1 MIKQWFRLWDFLSFT
16 LYLRSDKGSFL
27 APMDSSSVPW
37 AIHNF
42 SKVHNLIACFDTS
55 YYRPSLSD
63 QDVLVTLEIVL
74 LPRFESN
81 LQHAPSS
88 SSNLDSNL
96 RFYDQSSK
104 SNWVS
109 VSFYLGGKFNRDD
122 EFNIEQGT
130 SYVTWT
136 CPQLTR
142 HLIALLGI
150 NWN

>member
-16 LYLRSDKGSFL
+16 LYLRSDKWSFL

-63 QDVLVTLEIVL
+63 QDVHVTLEIVL

-81 LQHAPSS
+81 LQTCT
-88 SSNLDSNL
+88 
-96 RFYDQSSK
+96 F
-104 SNWVS
+104 V
-109 VSFYLGGKFNRDD
+109 KF
-122 EFNIEQGT
+122 EPGL
-130 SYVTWT
+130 
-136 CPQLTR
+136 QLTI
-142 HLIALLGI
+142 LWSKFEIELGI
-150 NWN
+150 CQFLSRRKVQQRRRIQHRARNKLCNLNMSATHTPLNCVVGY

>member
-1 MIKQWFRLWDFLSFT
+1 MIKQWFHLWDFLSFT
-16 LYLRSDKGSFL
+16 LYSRSDKW
-27 APMDSSSVPW
+27 SSLVSRVDPS
-37 AIHNF
+37 ASDFKRFDDDNF

-88 SSNLDSNL
+88 SSNLDSSL

-104 SNWVS
+104 SNWAS

-142 HLIALLGI
+142 H
-150 NWN
+150 

>member
-16 LYLRSDKGSFL
+16 LYLRSDKWSFL
-27 APMDSSSVPW
+27 APMDSSSVSW

-88 SSNLDSNL
+88 SSNLDSSL

-104 SNWVS
+104 SNWAS
-109 VSFYLGGKFNRDD
+109 VSFLSRRKVQQRRRIQHRARNKLCNLNMSATHTPLNCVVGY
-122 EFNIEQGT
+122 
-130 SYVTWT
+130 
-136 CPQLTR
+136 
-142 HLIALLGI
+142 
-150 NWN
+150 